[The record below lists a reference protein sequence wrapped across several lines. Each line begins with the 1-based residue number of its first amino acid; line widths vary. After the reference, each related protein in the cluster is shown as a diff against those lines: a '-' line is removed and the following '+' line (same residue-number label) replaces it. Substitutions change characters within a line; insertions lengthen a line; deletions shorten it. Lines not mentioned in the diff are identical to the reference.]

1 MVLHHIH
8 ISQVLNLALN
18 QSADIGY
25 EPLASTSNP
34 RAAVDH
40 LMPDI
45 SNGGPIIRYEEGPL
59 QLWQFLLLLLSDRSC
74 QNFISWTG
82 NGWEFKMTDPD
93 EV

>member
-25 EPLASTSNP
+25 EPLASMSNP

-45 SNGGPIIRYEEGPL
+45 SNGRPIIRYEEGPL
-59 QLWQFLLLLLSDRSC
+59 QLWQFLLLLLSNRSC